1 MARLEKAGIKMSEGL
16 ITSCGVDEGGDR
28 RSSICFYFLS
38 EIEFKVI
45 QQLGLRI
52 GQKVLE
58 V

>member
-1 MARLEKAGIKMSEGL
+1 MARLEKAGIKTSEGL
-16 ITSCGVDEGGDR
+16 IMSCGGGGNH